1 LPQNHRSRRR
11 SWKSW
16 SSTRFVPSTTPRFPS
31 TSTTLGLI
39 YDLRIG
45 EGNKVEVK
53 MTLTT
58 PACPVAGQ
66 MPGMVEQ
73 AVRHV
78 DNVAEC
84 EVDLVWE
91 PPWNPDMMTEAA
103 RFSST
108 SERAHAM
115 PPATSRL
122 ARNLDVV
129 SSRRGAPRYWTPPR
143 VFRRFARSL
152 GFHTVRE

>member
-1 LPQNHRSRRR
+1 MAEKIDTNSLTERHDAPASEAPVAAEA
-11 SWKSW
+11 SIAAES
-16 SSTRFVPSTTPRFPS
+16 PITPEKLEELVIDALRTVYDPEIPVNIYD
-31 TSTTLGLI
+31 LGLI
-39 YDLRIG
+39 YDLRID
-45 EGNKVEVK
+45 EGNKVAVK

-84 EVDLVWE
+84 EVDLVWD

-103 RFSST
+103 R
-108 SERAHAM
+108 
-115 PPATSRL
+115 L
-122 ARNLDVV
+122 QLNI
-129 SSRRGAPRYWTPPR
+129 
-143 VFRRFARSL
+143 
-152 GFHTVRE
+152 